1 MFALFVPAIL
11 NGLIGWT
18 LWGWL
23 FTRIGDYQETT
34 AVFQNYVA
42 WYVPFLLLLLVGF
55 YWKRLPE
62 AWRKRGKLFC
72 PSRNGLLSDVLVSL
86 LISGLVVTITLV
98 LLKFS
103 GGFTIAESL
112 SETQWWA
119 HFIGMVVVAPLTE
132 EIIFRAYGFRVATER
147 GWATGKG
154 FIITAL
160 AFALWHA
167 NPFLI
172 LPAFLMG
179 LVLYWLFVRTQ
190 TLFAPVLVHGIA
202 NGALFVIIYQ

>member
-1 MFALFVPAIL
+1 MFALFVPALL

-18 LWGWL
+18 IWGWL
-23 FTRIGDYQETT
+23 FTRIGDYHETT
-34 AVFQNYVA
+34 GVFQNYVA
-42 WYVPFLLLLLVGF
+42 LYVPFLLLLLVGF

-72 PSRNGLLSDVLVSL
+72 PSGNGLLSDVLLSL
-86 LISGLVVTITLV
+86 LISGLMVTVTLV

-103 GGFTIAESL
+103 GGFTIPESL
-112 SETQWWA
+112 SATQRWA
-119 HFIGMVVVAPLTE
+119 HFIGMAVVAPLTE

-147 GWATGKG
+147 GWSTGKG
-154 FIITAL
+154 VVITAL

-179 LVLYWLFVRTQ
+179 LVLYWLFSRTQ
-190 TLFAPVLVHGIA
+190 TLFSPVLVHGIA